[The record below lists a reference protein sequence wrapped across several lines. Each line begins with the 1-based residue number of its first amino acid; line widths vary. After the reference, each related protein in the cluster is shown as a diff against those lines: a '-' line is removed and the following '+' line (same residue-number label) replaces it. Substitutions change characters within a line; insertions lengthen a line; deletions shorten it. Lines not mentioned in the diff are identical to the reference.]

1 MLAKIKLWAAAV
13 VAGII
18 AVFTIF
24 IYGKNKGKAE
34 QEVKQTKEVLEDVK
48 KAKKVSSSAISS
60 DAALKLSK
68 RYSHKQLLLDSKSHI

>member
-24 IYGKNKGKAE
+24 LYGKNKGKAE

-68 RYSHKQLLLDSKSHI
+68 RYSHK